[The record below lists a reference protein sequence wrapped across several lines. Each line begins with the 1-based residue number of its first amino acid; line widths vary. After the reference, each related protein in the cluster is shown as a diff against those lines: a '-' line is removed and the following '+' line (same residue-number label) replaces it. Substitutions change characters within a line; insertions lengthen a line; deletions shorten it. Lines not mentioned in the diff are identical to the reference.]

1 MDRVILTSNLASGAG
16 FLAALAVLT
25 WPLAALASIYVV
37 SASAFLA
44 AAYARD
50 GLIRRFE
57 AVVWIAPWGAAVA
70 LWAWIFAGVD
80 GGTPWLLTLGVAVA
94 VATPSYLA
102 WQAGALAVRQLMAWH
117 RAGRSAQATA

>member
-1 MDRVILTSNLASGAG
+1 MDRPILLGNLVSGAV

-50 GLIRRFE
+50 GLVRRLE
-57 AVVWIAPWGAAVA
+57 AVVWIAPWVAAVA

-80 GGTPWLLTLGVAVA
+80 GGTPWLLTLGVAVV